1 MKEYDDTELKPNVRS
16 LIHIIKMKI
25 RECEKYDI
33 DYESYLDYDDFR
45 YIIGVLDCCLEHKDS
60 KHIMRRD

>member
-1 MKEYDDTELKPNVRS
+1 MKKYDDTELKPNVRD
-16 LIHIIKMKI
+16 LIHIIKKKI
-25 RECEKYDI
+25 RECEKYNI

-60 KHIMRRD
+60 KYIERIK